1 MEITKDKLI
10 EIVKEAFEE
19 DNVNFNDEL
28 DSYDNWDSLS
38 RLSLIALVD
47 EYFDVQI
54 SDKEFNEFNTI
65 SDLFELLKNKKA

>member
-19 DNVNFNDEL
+19 DNVNFHDEL

-38 RLSLIALVD
+38 RLSLIALID

>member
-38 RLSLIALVD
+38 RLSLIALID

>member
-10 EIVKEAFEE
+10 EIVKEAFEV

-38 RLSLIALVD
+38 RLSLIALID